1 MKKYQNVAQGLV
13 AHNVIHLG
21 TFELASGSISPFYI
35 NLRPLRSDPKLMH
48 QLARAMVN
56 TATKDLGLQF
66 DFIADVPSAATPL
79 VAGMSQL
86 SGIPMLS
93 PVLERKQR
101 GMNNPVLGLYQ
112 SGQAVLLID
121 DVASGGG
128 SLCHAAAVLRR
139 ENLVVT
145 HALVVINRQMGA
157 VHRLKD
163 AHIKLHHLFTAQELL
178 DITRTQKPA

>member
-1 MKKYQNVAQGLV
+1 MKKYQNVAQSLL
-13 AHNVIHLG
+13 AHDVIHLG
-21 TFELASGSISPFYI
+21 TYELAGGSISPFYI
-35 NLRPLRSDPKLMH
+35 NLRPLRSNPKLMR
-48 QLARAMVN
+48 QLARAMMD
-56 TATKDLGLQF
+56 TATKDLGLRF
-66 DFIADVPSAATPL
+66 DFISDVPTAATPL
-79 VAGMSQL
+79 VAVMSQL

-101 GMNNPVLGLYQ
+101 GMDNPVLGLYQ

-178 DITRTQKPA
+178 DITHTQKLA